1 MDLSVVAIVAS
12 IAAGV
17 SALVATAA
25 VFTARRSTAH
35 ADRAIEEASQISRA
49 SIARIDAVQS
59 EAGAAHLA
67 ARHATERLRSMS
79 KERTMPDS
87 IAAYRLFLREVVE
100 DSKHLLGPEGAG
112 VLKNEALD
120 RMRVGALVGGSDEV
134 LRALRN
140 FAVLRTQRPGAPWPI
155 AYAMAY
161 ARLESDLVIAI
172 RNDLGSSEESLTA
185 DQIWGAINAHCVDP
199 AFRLALLSPLED
211 VLRHA
216 GQDPAHYD
224 LGRFAGPAGPGDAT
238 DSGSPFSASR
248 TAHAS
253 APEPRRRRRRAR
265 GRTAPEVTASEA
277 AGATETTETIETTLT
292 QSGIAWEP
300 LVAGRGGTHAPAPSP
315 SSPSSAAV
323 SHTRE
328 AQPRSRAQP
337 SSAKPA
343 TSTASAS
350 TEETEAVSAPVLG
363 EAPTRRHAVEPD
375 TPVPPGTPAAP
386 TESTESTES
395 TAPPAVTPRQPE
407 PPRPQSDSIPTSPP
421 VTSPTSSPVRAAAV
435 VARTVTMPSAPR
447 SSTTSAA
454 SAAAAADASGY
465 GIMPAQAQ
473 GRTSPPS
480 PHRTEQTSAVA
491 AAGAVPARA
500 VGSHRT
506 TAPARTA
513 DSDTQETTA
522 VPAAPQTSIPR
533 ARGA

>member
-79 KERTMPDS
+79 KEHTMPDS

-140 FAVLRTQRPGAPWPI
+140 FAVLRTQRPEAPWPI

-185 DQIWGAINAHCVDP
+185 DQVWGAINAHCVDP

-277 AGATETTETIETTLT
+277 AGATETTETTLA
-292 QSGIAWEP
+292 QPSIVWEP
-300 LVAGRGGTHAPAPSP
+300 LVAGRGDTHAPAPSP
-315 SSPSSAAV
+315 SSAAV
-323 SHTRE
+323 SHARE
-328 AQPRSRAQP
+328 AQPHSRAQP

-363 EAPTRRHAVEPD
+363 EAPTRRHTVEPD

-386 TESTESTES
+386 TESTEST
-395 TAPPAVTPRQPE
+395 APPAVTPKQPE

-506 TAPARTA
+506 TAPTRTA